1 MICLSIGVS
10 GLNKVTDA
18 LSKAQLAEIRLDL
31 TNLSREETVT
41 VFRSKKD
48 LIATSRTYQISYE
61 ESKKRLLWAI
71 LGTRTK
77 KSTGKRYI
85 DLDYDSPEDYR
96 DEIITAAHKRGF
108 SIILSYHNFNAT
120 ESYER
125 LCEIYESSVE
135 RGADIVKI
143 VTNAKSIQECS
154 RILQLYKKYPVNTLV
169 AFSVGD
175 EGKFTRLISHFIGA
189 PFVYCTLDDNSR
201 TAPGQFTI
209 AEADRLISKKFY
221 PHQVSKKVILPKI
234 TAPASKSHAQ
244 RAILASAWAKGK
256 SVLYGYTPCA
266 DSEAALNVIRTLGV
280 KVKIEKCKLPKFRI
294 EIISPGIEDLA
305 KKLTKGEIFSKNIK
319 PVELNVGESGLLC
332 RLMIPTAGHLP
343 GKSKG
348 VNEVTIK
355 GEGGLNHRELFVS
368 DEPLRELG
376 LDIKTQDG
384 KLPAVISGG
393 LKGTS
398 LKISGKGG
406 SQLLS
411 GMLMSLPLCEKSS
424 VIELSEPTSI
434 PYIDLTIKTIKDFGI
449 NVSTTDYREFR
460 IPGKQ
465 RYKAKT
471 FFPIEGDWSG
481 ASMILVAG
489 AIKNGVTVTNLPVG
503 SKQADEKILDI
514 LRGCGV
520 EINITEYPKYLVM
533 CGDEPCVFKEDD
545 KKEIILGSQI
555 DIPKPKNPLLPFEF
569 DATNAPDLFPTL
581 VVLALNCVGTS
592 KIKGVKRL
600 SNKES
605 NRAES
610 LLCEFTKLG
619 AHIDIEGD
627 WMIVE
632 GGRLHGGYCSS
643 HNDHRIAM
651 SIITASLNIDQ
662 KVFIDDLKCIS
673 KSFPAFI
680 KNFK

>member
-1 MICLSIGVS
+1 M
-10 GLNKVTDA
+10 
-18 LSKAQLAEIRLDL
+18 E
-31 TNLSREETVT
+31 
-41 VFRSKKD
+41 
-48 LIATSRTYQISYE
+48 
-61 ESKKRLLWAI
+61 
-71 LGTRTK
+71 
-77 KSTGKRYI
+77 
-85 DLDYDSPEDYR
+85 
-96 DEIITAAHKRGF
+96 
-108 SIILSYHNFNAT
+108 
-120 ESYER
+120 
-125 LCEIYESSVE
+125 
-135 RGADIVKI
+135 
-143 VTNAKSIQECS
+143 
-154 RILQLYKKYPVNTLV
+154 
-169 AFSVGD
+169 
-175 EGKFTRLISHFIGA
+175 
-189 PFVYCTLDDNSR
+189 
-201 TAPGQFTI
+201 
-209 AEADRLISKKFY
+209 
-221 PHQVSKKVILPKI
+221 
-234 TAPASKSHAQ
+234 
-244 RAILASAWAKGK
+244 
-256 SVLYGYTPCA
+256 
-266 DSEAALNVIRTLGV
+266 
-280 KVKIEKCKLPKFRI
+280 
-294 EIISPGIEDLA
+294 
-305 KKLTKGEIFSKNIK
+305 
-319 PVELNVGESGLLC
+319 
-332 RLMIPTAGHLP
+332 
-343 GKSKG
+343 
-348 VNEVTIK
+348 
-355 GEGGLNHRELFVS
+355 
-368 DEPLRELG
+368 
-376 LDIKTQDG
+376 IKTQEG

-411 GMLMSLPLCEKSS
+411 GLLMSLPMCEKSS

-449 NVSTTDYREFR
+449 NVTTTDYREFR

-514 LRGCGV
+514 LRSCGA

-581 VVLALNCVGTS
+581 VVLALNCAGTS
-592 KIKGVKRL
+592 KIKGVQRL

-662 KVFIDDLKCIS
+662 KVYVDDLNCIS
-673 KSFPAFI
+673 KSFPDFI

>member
-10 GLNKVTDA
+10 GLARVNDA

-31 TNLSREETVT
+31 TNLTREETVM

-48 LIATSRTYQISYE
+48 LIATCRIYELSHE
-61 ESKKRLLWAI
+61 ESKKRLLWAV

-77 KSTGKRYI
+77 KITGKRYI
-85 DLDYDSPEDYR
+85 DLDYDSPQDYR
-96 DEIITAAHKRGF
+96 EEIVTAAKKRGF
-108 SIILSYHNFNAT
+108 SIILSYHNFNST
-120 ESYER
+120 ESFER
-125 LCEIYESSVE
+125 LCEIYENAVGN
-135 RGADIVKI
+135 GADIVKI
-143 VTNAKSIQECS
+143 VTNAKTIQECS
-154 RILQLYKKYPVNTLV
+154 RLLQMYKKYPVYTLV
-169 AFSVGD
+169 AFSIGE

-189 PFVYCTLDDNSR
+189 PFIYCTLDESSK
-201 TAPGQFTI
+201 TADGQFTI
-209 AEADRLISKKFY
+209 AEADKLISKKFY
-221 PHQVSKKVILPKI
+221 PFQVSKKGVLPKV

-244 RAILASAWAKGK
+244 RAILASAFAKGK
-256 SVLYGYTPCA
+256 SILYGYTPCA
-266 DSEAALNVIRTLGV
+266 DSEAALNVVRTLGV
-280 KVKIEKCKLPKFRI
+280 KVKIEKCKLPKFKV
-294 EIISPGIEDLA
+294 ELVSPGMEDIAKNLA
-305 KKLTKGEIFSKNIK
+305 KEEIFSKNIK
-319 PVELNVGESGLLC
+319 QVELNVGESGLLC
-332 RLMIPTAGHLP
+332 RLMIPAAGHLP

-348 VNEVTIK
+348 VDSITVK
-355 GEGGLNHRELFVS
+355 GEGGLNKRELFVS
-368 DEPLRELG
+368 DEPLREIG
-376 LDIKTQDG
+376 LEVKTQDG
-384 KLPAVISGG
+384 KLPAVISGSM
-393 LKGTS
+393 KGTS

-411 GMLMSLPLCEKSS
+411 GMLMALPVCEKSS

-449 NVSTTDYREFR
+449 SITTQDYREFK

-465 RYKAKT
+465 KYKPRN

-481 ASMILVAG
+481 ASMLLVAG
-489 AIKNGVTVTNLPVG
+489 AITNGITVTNLPIG

-520 EINITEYPKYLVM
+520 EMNITEYPKYLVM

-555 DIPKPKNPLLPFEF
+555 DVLKPNYPLTPFEF

-581 VVLALNCVGTS
+581 VVLALNCNGTS
-592 KIKGVKRL
+592 RIKGIQRL

-619 AHIDIEGD
+619 ASIDIEGD

-632 GGRLHGGYCSS
+632 GGKLHGGYCSS

-651 SIITASLNIDQ
+651 SIITASLNIAE
-662 KVFIDDLKCIS
+662 KVYVDDLNCIS
-673 KSFPAFI
+673 KSFPDFI